1 MKEHKIYKWVPIHL
15 KSNREKERK
24 KLAKYGCE
32 HEYLKAI
39 SEGKGKK
46 KQLDFDGITT
56 KKINNT
62 TTSCNF
68 VFIFISF

>member
-1 MKEHKIYKWVPIHL
+1 MG
-15 KSNREKERK
+15 SNSLEKQQRK

-62 TTSCNF
+62 TTSCYF